1 MINVIIVDDELHCRT
16 SLDALIVKN
25 FPELSIKAIC
35 KSPGEGILAIK
46 GYHPDLVFL
55 DVEMPPSTGFEMLQ
69 QLDEINFEVIF
80 TTAYEKYAMQ
90 AIKFSAMDYLLKPI
104 GKDDLAVAILRVKEK
119 KLHEKSAKKME
130 ALFENVKSIQNPS
143 KKIVLPATNGIEL
156 VYLQDIIRLDS
167 NGNYTTFYLK
177 NKQKIVVSKSIK
189 EYEEMLEEVHF
200 FRVHN
205 SHIIN
210 LHYVKNYI
218 KGEGGIVKMED
229 GSEID
234 VSRRR
239 KDDFLKALLEM

>member
-16 SLDALIVKN
+16 ALETLIVKH

-35 KSPGEGILAIK
+35 KSPAEGIQAIT
-46 GYHPDLVFL
+46 GHHPDLVFS

-69 QLDEINFEVIF
+69 QLDEINFDIIF
-80 TTAYEKYAMQ
+80 TTAYEKYAIQ

-104 GKDDLAVAILRVKEK
+104 GKEDLAEAILRVKEK
-119 KLHEKSAKKME
+119 KLHEKSTKKIE
-130 ALFENVKSIQNPS
+130 ALFNNIKGIKNTT
-143 KKIVLPATNGIEL
+143 KKIVLPTTNGIEL
-156 VYLQDIIRLDS
+156 VYLQDIVRLDS
-167 NGNYTTFYLK
+167 NGNYTTFHLK
-177 NKQKIVVSKSIK
+177 NNQKILVSKTIK

-239 KDDFLKALLEM
+239 KEDFLKALHAM